1 MFESLSAY
9 KNVYR
14 ELLISPQQDWLN
26 WHFYIFETFTKKKK
40 QWNWSFPPLSRNKIY
55 QFSRLDF
62 SPCSLWASSEVSQL
76 SVFPVWTVV
85 GVFTHNATEISPEN
99 ILQGI
104 RVLALSLPSV
114 AQTQALRLGSN
125 GLYLPSRRLVNTHS
139 GLVCLYRFPNCP
151 GNPRGQAGTAPQSRM
166 PPSPLWA

>member
-26 WHFYIFETFTKKKK
+26 WIFYIFENFTKKKK
-40 QWNWSFPPLSRNKIY
+40 WNWSFPPLSRNKIY

-104 RVLALSLPSV
+104 RVLALSPFC
-114 AQTQALRLGSN
+114 GSN
-125 GLYLPSRRLVNTHS
+125 SGSETWQQRSLSTISKACQHTLWVGLPLQIPKLPWKS
-139 GLVCLYRFPNCP
+139 
-151 GNPRGQAGTAPQSRM
+151 
-166 PPSPLWA
+166 